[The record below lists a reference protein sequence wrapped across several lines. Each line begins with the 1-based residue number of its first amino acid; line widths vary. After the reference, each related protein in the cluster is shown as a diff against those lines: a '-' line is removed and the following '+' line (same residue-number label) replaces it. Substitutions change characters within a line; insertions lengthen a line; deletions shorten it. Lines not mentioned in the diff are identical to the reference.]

1 MALDELQINKLFG
14 RHWSLFED
22 AHGDVRR
29 GKYRARVFKS
39 KFPVN
44 YRTSS
49 KMQLKFPGIFKRFL
63 WNESI
68 DSLWQ
73 HRHFFLENVHNRW
86 RVFVPRQVVFV
97 TVCWNGA
104 LVMDLHMHTLKFLSY
119 CHCCLFAKHIDVYS
133 WVQLCTGSG
142 KEKTKRCKSRWA
154 WLEEASSFCQDPFVA
169 HRETYRFG

>member
-49 KMQLKFPGIFKRFL
+49 KMQLKFPGIFKRIL

-73 HRHFFLENVHNRW
+73 HRHFFLKT
-86 RVFVPRQVVFV
+86 F
-97 TVCWNGA
+97 TTAGA
-104 LVMDLHMHTLKFLSY
+104 FLSPDR
-119 CHCCLFAKHIDVYS
+119 LFLSPFAEMEHWSWIYTHAHIKVFKLLS
-133 WVQLCTGSG
+133 L
-142 KEKTKRCKSRWA
+142 
-154 WLEEASSFCQDPFVA
+154 LFVS
-169 HRETYRFG
+169 ETH